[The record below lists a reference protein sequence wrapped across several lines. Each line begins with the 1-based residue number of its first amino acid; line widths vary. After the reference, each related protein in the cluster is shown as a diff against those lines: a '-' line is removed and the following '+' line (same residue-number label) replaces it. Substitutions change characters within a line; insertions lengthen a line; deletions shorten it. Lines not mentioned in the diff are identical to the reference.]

1 MNHLESNNNPKIIEL
16 SKIDDK
22 RGYFIKSFNKS
33 EADKP
38 IPFEIYEQFYT
49 HSIKNVLRGFHFQ
62 HPPYEQAKI
71 IHCIQGEI
79 LDVIIDIRKN
89 TKNYGKIYS
98 YYLSSKNPSALY
110 IPATFA
116 HAFLCVSDNC
126 LVNYNLNNE
135 YSSKLES
142 GISWESVDFSWPIK
156 KPIVSDRDK
165 SFVDFKNFES
175 PF

>member
-1 MNHLESNNNPKIIEL
+1 MVVVYPLITFRAALFEYATWEALVWEALIRHLRDIY
-16 SKIDDK
+16 SK
-22 RGYFIKSFNKS
+22 
-33 EADKP
+33 
-38 IPFEIYEQFYT
+38 
-49 HSIKNVLRGFHFQ
+49 LGFHFQ
-62 HPPYEQAKI
+62 YPPYEQAKI

-98 YYLSSKNPSALY
+98 YHLSSKNPKALY
-110 IPATFA
+110 IPGSFA
-116 HAFLCVSDNC
+116 HAFLCVSDDC
-126 LVNYNLNNE
+126 LVTYNLNNE

-142 GISWESVDFSWPIK
+142 GISWNSVDFSWPLK
-156 KPIVSDRDK
+156 KPIISDRDA

>member
-1 MNHLESNNNPKIIEL
+1 M
-16 SKIDDK
+16 
-22 RGYFIKSFNKS
+22 
-33 EADKP
+33 
-38 IPFEIYEQFYT
+38 
-49 HSIKNVLRGFHFQ
+49 NVLLIL
-62 HPPYEQAKI
+62 EKI
-71 IHCIQGEI
+71 LKTME
-79 LDVIIDIRKN
+79 
-89 TKNYGKIYS
+89 KIYS
-98 YYLSSKNPSALY
+98 YHLSSKNPSVLY

-142 GISWESVDFSWPIK
+142 GISWESVDFNWPIK

>member
-1 MNHLESNNNPKIIEL
+1 MNYLESNNNPKIIEL

-22 RGYFIKSFNKS
+22 RGYFIKSFNKN
-33 EADKP
+33 ETDKL
-38 IPFEIYEQFYT
+38 ISFEIYEQFYT
-49 HSIKNVLRGFHFQ
+49 YSKKNVLRGFHFQ
-62 HPPYEQAKI
+62 YPPYEQAKI

-98 YYLSSKNPSALY
+98 YHLSSKNPKALY
-110 IPATFA
+110 IPGGFA
-116 HAFLCVSDNC
+116 HAFLCVSDDC
-126 LVNYNLNNE
+126 LVTYNLNNE

-142 GISWESVDFSWPIK
+142 GISWNSVDFSWPLK
-156 KPIVSDRDK
+156 KPIISDRDA